1 VGSKTG
7 TTDNG
12 GWWDLMFFVVGILD
26 NKRVLTGL
34 IEANKRIFVNQFLFK
49 KTTEFVRSP
58 QKPVSRGF
66 HRQCGACKA
75 ALIVNSCFLA

>member
-49 KTTEFVRSP
+49 KQLNLSGVPKNR
-58 QKPVSRGF
+58 
-66 HRQCGACKA
+66 
-75 ALIVNSCFLA
+75 LAVVFTGSAVPAKRL